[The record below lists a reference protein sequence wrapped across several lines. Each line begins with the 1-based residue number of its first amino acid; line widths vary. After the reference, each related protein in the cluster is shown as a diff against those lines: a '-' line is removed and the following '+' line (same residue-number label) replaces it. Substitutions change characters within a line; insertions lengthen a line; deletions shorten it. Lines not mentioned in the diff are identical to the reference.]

1 MSLPSSHP
9 RLKQRPYGHEELIA
23 DAAVHAAAIIAGAI
37 GFSVLFQKIA
47 MHGRPIDGAAMAIYA
62 AGFFALFGFSCAY
75 NMAPP
80 SPAKWLLRRFDHA
93 SIFVMIAG
101 TYTALLSQAG
111 LSPWTIAVA
120 LVVWV
125 GALIGV
131 TLKIGMPGRYE
142 KIAVVAYLAL
152 GWSAVIAF
160 KPLVS
165 ALPAPT
171 LALIVVGGLLYSVG
185 VAFYLWHSLKFQN
198 AIWHGCVALAA
209 ACHFAGVAWAV
220 GQAA

>member
-9 RLKQRPYGHEELIA
+9 RLKQRPYGHDELIA
-23 DAAVHAAAIIAGAI
+23 DAVVHAAAIIAGAI
-37 GFSVLFQKIA
+37 AFSVLFQKIA

-111 LSPWTIAVA
+111 LSPWTIALASVVWAGALLGVA
-120 LVVWV
+120 LKV
-125 GALIGV
+125 
-131 TLKIGMPGRYE
+131 GMPGRYE
-142 KIAVVAYLAL
+142 KIALVAYLAL
-152 GWSAVIAF
+152 GWSAVVAF
-160 KPLVS
+160 KPIFE
-165 ALPAPT
+165 ALPIET
-171 LALIVVGGLLYSVG
+171 SALIVIGGALYSIG
-185 VAFYLWHSLKFQN
+185 VLFYLWKKLRFQN
-198 AIWHGCVALAA
+198 VVWHAFVTAA
-209 ACHFAGVAWAV
+209 AGCHFAGVLQAV
-220 GQAA
+220 GR

>member
-9 RLKQRPYGHEELIA
+9 RLKQRPYGHDELIA
-23 DAAVHAAAIIAGAI
+23 DAVVHAAAIIAGAI
-37 GFSVLFQKIA
+37 AFSVLFQKIA

-111 LSPWTIAVA
+111 FSPWTIAVA
-120 LVVWV
+120 SVVWV
-125 GALIGV
+125 GALLGV
-131 TLKIGMPGRYE
+131 TLKVGMPGRFDRLA
-142 KIAVVAYLAL
+142 IVAYLAL
-152 GWSAVIAF
+152 SWSVVVAF
-160 KPLVS
+160 KPIFE
-165 ALPAPT
+165 ALPIET
-171 LALIVVGGLLYSVG
+171 SALIVIGGALYSIG
-185 VAFYLWHSLKFQN
+185 VLFYLWKKLKFQN
-198 AIWHGCVALAA
+198 VLWHAFVTAA
-209 ACHFAGVAWAV
+209 AGCHFAGVLQAV
-220 GQAA
+220 GH